1 MSLFVRPHSLIAFC
15 AFLSPFV
22 CLSFGLALEYS
33 ACLPHVLSE
42 QLCLL
47 LPLLPPS
54 FPLFFVVLPAL
65 HTSCPVS
72 ALSLASLCFSFV
84 LKLAFGEVKIY
95 YLLTMKNEK
104 RKNPSRFSFIFAV
117 EQFKLKTKQSFIL
130 KHTML

>member
-1 MSLFVRPHSLIAFC
+1 MFLLNSSACFFLFCP
-15 AFLSPFV
+15 
-22 CLSFGLALEYS
+22 LSFGLALKYS
-33 ACLPHVLSE
+33 ACLPHVLSK

-54 FPLFFVVLPAL
+54 FLPLFAVLTAL

-72 ALSLASLCFSFV
+72 ALSLASLYFSFV
-84 LKLAFGEVKIY
+84 LKLTFGEVKIY